1 MENNGVTSD
10 LLQRDS
16 LCRFTS
22 IFVLHL
28 LSGNGPPPALA
39 PNAFFLFQ
47 ILPNS
52 AGRVVLLD
60 LAELFNKENW
70 SCVSRV
76 NLPGLVFI
84 SGNIFISSHLTL
96 QLLPPLRG
104 QVLWGSEHL

>member
-28 LSGNGPPPALA
+28 LGERPPPALA

-70 SCVSRV
+70 SCVSRGTF
-76 NLPGLVFI
+76 LALFSFLKI
-84 SGNIFISSHLTL
+84 SSSHLTL
-96 QLLPPLRG
+96 QLLPALQG
-104 QVLWGSEHL
+104 QILWGSEHL